1 MGARVLR
8 SPHIPTLPSFNPET
22 IWRHCL
28 RGAPSG
34 RTPWARCWGP
44 RARKAASQ
52 RNISD
57 GTMAMIAE
65 AGGLIGVG
73 FWADVTCGEGIDAI
87 VSAIR

>member
-1 MGARVLR
+1 M
-8 SPHIPTLPSFNPET
+8 
-22 IWRHCL
+22 

-44 RARKAASQ
+44 RARVAASQ

-57 GTMAMIAE
+57 ETMAMIAE

-73 FWADVTCGEGIDAI
+73 FWADVTRGEGIDTI
-87 VSAIR
+87 VSAIS